1 MKIKQIETEG
11 YASNCYLVISGEE
24 AAIVDPS
31 AEISDI
37 ELSLKN
43 EKVKLKYILLT
54 HGHFDHMLSLAEL
67 REKFSVPLC
76 IQRNDAVALTD
87 PSRSLFTL
95 LGQNDKTFAA
105 AEILFEDG
113 DTISLGDEEIKVIH
127 TPGHTSGSVCYI
139 CGDDVITG
147 DTLFDM
153 NIGRCDLSGSDSQA
167 ILPSIKRLYSLCP
180 NACIYPGHGAASTIE
195 KQKKHNPYTRS
206 I

>member
-37 ELSLKN
+37 ELCLKN

-180 NACIYPGHGAASTIE
+180 NACIYPGHGASSTIE